1 MIAVR
6 YLSSWLFPDLI
17 AVIPFELFI
26 EKSSVNK
33 LARIGRI
40 GKVYKLVRLAKLTRI
55 IRFIRIQSKMMKQLA
70 DLLKIGAGFERIVF
84 LLVSF
89 FIL

>member
-1 MIAVR
+1 M
-6 YLSSWLFPDLI
+6 I

-26 EKSSVNK
+26 DKSSINK
-33 LARIGRI
+33 LARVGRV
-40 GKVYKLVRLAKLTRI
+40 GKVYKLVRIAKLIRL
-55 IRFIRIQSKMMKQLA
+55 IRFIKIQSKLMKQLA
-70 DLLKIGAGFERIVF
+70 ELLKIGAGFERIAF

>member
-1 MIAVR
+1 MIA
-6 YLSSWLFPDLI
+6 I
-17 AVIPFELFI
+17 IPFELFI

-40 GKVYKLVRLAKLTRI
+40 GKVYKLVRIAKLTRI
-55 IRFIRIQSKMMKQLA
+55 IRFIRIQSKMMKQLV

>member
-1 MIAVR
+1 
-6 YLSSWLFPDLI
+6 LI
-17 AVIPFELFI
+17 AVIPFEIII

-40 GKVYKLVRLAKLTRI
+40 GKVYKLVRIAKLSRI
-55 IRFIRIQSKMMKQLA
+55 LRFIKIQSKMMKQLV

>member
-1 MIAVR
+1 MV
-6 YLSSWLFPDLI
+6 
-17 AVIPFELFI
+17 AVIPFEIFI

-40 GKVYKLVRLAKLTRI
+40 GKVYKLVRIAKLSRI
-55 IRFIRIQSKMMKQLA
+55 IRFIKIQSKMMKQLV
-70 DLLKIGAGFERIVF
+70 DMLKIGAGFERIVF
-84 LLVSF
+84 LLVCF